1 MRKLFRILRYVDM
14 ISEWSGRLVS
24 YLVIGMFLVLI
35 YEIIL
40 RYVFQSP
47 TVWAHE
53 TAQMM
58 YGVHG
63 LMAGAVALL
72 YGTHVRMDAF
82 YSRWSERTKAKVD
95 SATALLMLS
104 FLSLFLW
111 EAGKA
116 GVHSFII
123 QEISRTAWGP
133 PIWIYKLFF
142 PIAVL
147 LVLLQAI
154 ADLIR
159 NFTFAITGVRHKNDT

>member
-1 MRKLFRILRYVDM
+1 VDM
-14 ISEWSGRLVS
+14 LSEWSGRLVS
-24 YLVIGMFLVLI
+24 YLVIGMFVVLI
-35 YEIIL
+35 YEVIL

-47 TVWAHE
+47 TMWAHE

-72 YGTHVRMDAF
+72 YRVHVRMDAI
-82 YSRWSERTKAKVD
+82 YSRWSERTKAKMD
-95 SATALLMLS
+95 CGMGLLALT

-154 ADLIR
+154 ADFIR